1 VLCLRRLIVRSI
13 RVFAAFVGG
22 CGFCLAGCE
31 NTPAPPS
38 SSTKA
43 AVTAPPTPT
52 ATEVR
57 VEAGPDAPK
66 KAQAALI
73 YAKPGD
79 SIVFGEGRF
88 EFRSTLS
95 LDTSGV
101 TVKGQGPAKTI
112 LSFKEQGQG
121 TGGEG
126 LLITSKSDVTLSG
139 LAVEDPKGDG
149 IKANGTNRL
158 VVRDVRV
165 EWTGG
170 PKETN
175 GGYGIYPVLCTDV
188 VIEGCNVQG
197 ASDAGIYV
205 GQSRNIVVRRNIVE
219 KNVAGIEIE
228 NSTHADVYDNVATNN
243 SGGILVFT
251 MPDLPTK
258 DGRGCRVYQNKV
270 FGNNH
275 DNFAPKGNIVATVP
289 PGTGVMIMA
298 NDEVEVFDNTIE
310 NNQTGGLSIVSYL
323 LSGKPLKDEKYDPY
337 CESIHIHNNVF
348 KGNGTKPSG
357 AIGDMLTKALGSP
370 LPDIL
375 YDGDADPKKLV
386 DGKLPANLAIHIHD
400 NGEAGFVNFDA
411 PALAAAAG
419 GSGKAP
425 KIDRD
430 LKAYAGV
437 LPNLEPVA
445 IKGLE

>member
-1 VLCLRRLIVRSI
+1 VRSI
-13 RVFAAFVGG
+13 RSFVTFVAGSM
-22 CGFCLAGCE
+22 LYLSGCE
-31 NTPAPPS
+31 NPSTPSPSPPGPAKT
-38 SSTKA
+38 STDA
-43 AVTAPPTPT
+43 REARAVDG
-52 ATEVR
+52 VR
-57 VEAGPDAPK
+57 IEAGPDAAK
-66 KAQAALI
+66 QIQAAFI
-73 YAKPGD
+73 NAKPGAT
-79 SIVFGEGRF
+79 ITLGEGRF

-95 LDTSGV
+95 LDVSKV
-101 TVKGQGPAKTI
+101 LVQGQGPSKTI
-112 LSFKEQGQG
+112 LSFKDQGQG

-126 LLITSKSDVTLSG
+126 ILITSKEDVTLSS

-149 IKANGTNRL
+149 IKAKDTNRL
-158 VVRDVRV
+158 VLRDIRV

-205 GQSRNIVVRRNIVE
+205 GQSKNIIVRRNHVE

-228 NSTHADVYDNVATNN
+228 NSTHADVHDNVATDN

-258 DGRGCRVYQNKV
+258 EGRICRVYHNKV
-270 FGNNH
+270 FANNH

-289 PGTGVMIMA
+289 PGTGIMIMA

-323 LSGKPLKDEKYDPY
+323 ISGKPIKDDKYDPY
-337 CESIHIHNNVF
+337 CEAIHIHNNTF
-348 KGNGTKPSG
+348 KGNGTKPAG
-357 AIGDMLTKALGSP
+357 AIGEILSKALGAP

-411 PALAAAAG
+411 PALAAAAEG
-419 GSGKAP
+419 GKAP
-425 KIDRD
+425 KIVRD
-430 LKAYAGV
+430 VKAYAGA
-437 LPNLEPVA
+437 LPTLEPVS